1 LQQND
6 SFAIII
12 RVAKKEDK
20 RMFEN
25 KENFKKAFERR
36 IIEKYGRSVQ
46 ESHISERF
54 DVLGNMVRDYASI
67 NWKATK
73 EKTLQNQSR
82 QMVYFSME
90 FLLGKMMNNNLRN
103 LHIYD
108 VAKEG
113 LKDFDIDIQDL
124 INLEPDAGLGN
135 GGLGRLA
142 ACFMDSLTSLNL
154 PGHGNCIRYQYGF
167 FRQKIENNKQ
177 IEIPDQWLNYGNVWE
192 IRKPKHAVNVKFY
205 GHVVAHQLG
214 ENRMVFSTENC
225 EYVRAVPYDMPMIG
239 YNGETVT
246 TLRLWSAEPAV
257 ENLPKHKDFDAY
269 LRETTEISRA
279 LYPDDSTQHG
289 KFLRLKQQYF
299 FVSAGIY
306 SCIRAHMRRYKN
318 IRTIHEK
325 YIFQLNDTHPALAIP
340 EMMRILLDEYYLEWD
355 EAWNIVSHMMCYT
368 NHTILS
374 EALEKWPVDYIQTLL
389 PRIYMIIEEINRRFI
404 IFAKSQNVSDD
415 KLKNMLIIK
424 DGLVYMANL
433 AVIGSYSVNGV
444 AALHTKI
451 LMEEEM
457 ADFNHLYP
465 HKFNNKTNGITHRRW
480 LAYANPELTHFLNQY
495 LKENFIE
502 EPSCLETLLPH
513 IDNPNVLEE
522 FLNIKKQRKE
532 ILARFI
538 KEKTNIEVD
547 TNSIFDTQVK
557 RLHAY
562 KRQLLNCLHI
572 IYLYQ
577 NLLNHPEE
585 KIYPRTFIFAA
596 KAAPSYYFA
605 KKVIELINCMAL
617 KINSDPRVNKYL
629 KVVFLE
635 NYDVT
640 SSEIIIPG
648 SDVSEQ
654 ISLAGKEA
662 SGTGNMKFMMNG
674 AITLGTLDGANVEI
688 SQLVGENNCVL
699 FGLKSFEA
707 KELINS
713 GTYNAFKTYME
724 NKELKNV
731 VDSLI
736 NGTWHNKLDEFKV
749 LYDELLF
756 KNDEYLLLI
765 DFNDYIRAQ
774 KDIERLYQNRHL
786 WAKMCLVNIA
796 KSGFFSSDR
805 TIKEYAQ
812 DIWKINR
819 I

>member
-1 LQQND
+1 
-6 SFAIII
+6 
-12 RVAKKEDK
+12 
-20 RMFEN
+20 MFNN
-25 KENFKKAFERR
+25 KDNFKKAFETR

-46 ESHISERF
+46 ESHITEKF
-54 DVLGNMVRDYASI
+54 DVLGTMVRDYASL
-67 NWKATK
+67 NWKETK
-73 EKTLQNQSR
+73 EKVANNKHR

-90 FLLGKMMNNNLRN
+90 FLLGKMMYNNLQN
-103 LHIYD
+103 LKIYD
-108 VAKEG
+108 IAKDG
-113 LKDFDIDIQDL
+113 LADFGIDINDL
-124 INLEPDAGLGN
+124 IKLEPDAGLGN

-142 ACFMDSLTSLNL
+142 ACFMDSLSSLNL

-177 IEIPDQWLNYGNVWE
+177 IEIPDQWLNFGNVWE
-192 IRKPKHAVNVKFY
+192 IRKPKHAVNIKFY
-205 GHVVAHQLG
+205 GHVVAHQLN
-214 ENRMVFSTENC
+214 EDRMVFSTENC

-239 YNGETVT
+239 YDGKTVT

-306 SCIRAHMRRYKN
+306 SCIKAHMRRYKN
-318 IRTIHEK
+318 IHNIHEK
-325 YIFQLNDTHPALAIP
+325 YVFQLNDTHPALAIP

-355 EAWNIVSHMMCYT
+355 EAWNIVSNMMCYT

-404 IFAKSQNVSDD
+404 IFAKSQNVSDNRV
-415 KLKNMLIIK
+415 KSMSIIK

-433 AVIGSYSVNGV
+433 AIVGSYSVNGV

-451 LMEEEM
+451 LMESEM
-457 ADFNHLYP
+457 RYFHELYP
-465 HKFNNKTNGITHRRW
+465 NKFNNKTNGVTHRRW
-480 LAYANPELTHFLNQY
+480 LAYANPELSS
-495 LKENFIE
+495 FINNHIDE
-502 EPSCLETLLPH
+502 DYIKNPAALEKLLPLVN
-513 IDNPNVLEE
+513 DFDVQEK
-522 FLNIKKQRKE
+522 FLAVKQLRKE
-532 ILARFI
+532 KLAAFI
-538 KEKTNIEVD
+538 KEKVNVD
-547 TNSIFDTQVK
+547 VDVNSIFDTQVK

-577 NLLNHPEE
+577 RLLEDPEFS
-585 KIYPRTFIFAA
+585 IYPRTFIFAA

-605 KKVIELINCMAL
+605 KKVIQLINCVAN
-617 KINSDPRVNKYL
+617 KINNDERVNKYL
-629 KVVFLE
+629 KVVFLD

-688 SQLVGENNCVL
+688 AQLVGDENCVI
-699 FGLKSFEA
+699 FGLKDFEV
-707 KELINS
+707 KELLSS
-713 GTYNAFKTYME
+713 GTYNAFKTYLE
-724 NKELKNV
+724 NKDIKKV

-736 NGTWHNKLDEFKV
+736 NGTWHHKLDEFKV
-749 LYDELLF
+749 IYDELLF
-756 KNDEYLLLI
+756 KNDEYLLLV
-765 DFNDYIRAQ
+765 DFIDYIRAQ
-774 KDIERLYQNRHL
+774 KDIENLYKDRHN
-786 WAKMCLVNIA
+786 WAKICLTNIA
-796 KSGFFSSDR
+796 KSGYFSSDR
-805 TIKEYAQ
+805 TISEYAEQ
-812 DIWKINR
+812 IWR
-819 I
+819 IEKV

>member
-1 LQQND
+1 MQQND